1 MISELEKTLQSR
13 RWSQIVF
20 CGFGEPTERLDVL
33 LEVAKWVHAHH
44 RAVPIRLDTN
54 GHGYALNPERN
65 VVEEL
70 KIAGV
75 TKSSV
80 SLNGHDEKTY
90 RENCKPKIERGFET
104 VLDFVKKAK
113 EAGLDVEVS
122 AVRMP
127 EVDIN
132 KVREI
137 VEVLGVPFRVRD
149 YIPCFW

>member
-1 MISELEKTLQSR
+1 M
-13 RWSQIVF
+13 
-20 CGFGEPTERLDVL
+20 L
-33 LEVAKWVHAHH
+33 LEVAKWVHVHH
-44 RAVPIRLDTN
+44 RVVPIRLDTN

-70 KIAGV
+70 KNAGV
-75 TKSSV
+75 VKSSV
-80 SLNGHDEKTY
+80 SLNGHNEETY
-90 RENCKPKIERGFET
+90 RENCKPKIKRSFET

-149 YIPCFW
+149 YVPCFW